1 MITALIEDMSA
12 TDVEEVIA
20 ELAGICPVPEE
31 VTDAI
36 DLTDWLAGGNYD
48 ESALNTLYSIM
59 LNRGHIEESETDLDT
74 DINEED

>member
-36 DLTDWLAGGNYD
+36 DLTDWLAEGNYD
-48 ESALNTLYSIM
+48 EAAFTLYSIM
-59 LNRGHIEESETDLDT
+59 FNRGHIEESETDLDT